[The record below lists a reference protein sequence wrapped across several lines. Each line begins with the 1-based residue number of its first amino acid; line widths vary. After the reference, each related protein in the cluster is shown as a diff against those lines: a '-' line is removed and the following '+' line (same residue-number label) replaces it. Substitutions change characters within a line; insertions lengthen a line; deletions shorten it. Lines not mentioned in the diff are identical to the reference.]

1 MRIAEFYSLIENVMD
16 SEFSNPFAPIIDR
29 LNRIEILLAQ
39 LIEKEKSSTQATK
52 ESLKSIDVAVSI
64 TGLKKK
70 TIYNLVCKRIIPHS
84 KKGKRL
90 YFDEGELNAWIKSGK
105 RKMVNNE

>member
-1 MRIAEFYSLIENVMD
+1 MFMD
-16 SEFSNPFAPIIDR
+16 TEFSNPFEVIIDR
-29 LNRIEILLAQ
+29 LKRIETLLAQ
-39 LIEKEKSSTQATK
+39 LKEKENRSSQTVKSV
-52 ESLKSIDVAVSI
+52 LKSIDVAVSI

-90 YFDEGELNAWIKSGK
+90 YFDEGELNAWIRSGK
-105 RKMVNNE
+105 RKTTNEL